1 VDRTSLV
8 LEKDVYSLNEKSNRA
23 IILLLVQDTKT
34 IQLGLQILELLHEVG
49 VAANFSLKSST
60 SVSKLIPDFLKE
72 GYSHLVIIGNKEVE
86 EGYVTVK
93 DLRTR
98 KQYELRIP
106 LSAESL
112 KQIF

>member
-1 VDRTSLV
+1 M
-8 LEKDVYSLNEKSNRA
+8 
-23 IILLLVQDTKT
+23 
-34 IQLGLQILELLHEVG
+34 LELLHEVG
-49 VAANFSLKSST
+49 GVANFSLKSPT

-86 EGYVTVK
+86 GGYVTVK